1 MVKSYITHQ
10 KIELLAKK
18 IKQTKRQKKST
29 RKSLNLTHIRNLS
42 QAIKNIN
49 IQNKN
54 NKISKKINIKN
65 QQNNKTNILQKR
77 QSLSPKFYVFTTKS
91 ANFIV
96 KLLQTYCSSVIPNDE
111 NESGITII
119 NRARFIVFGVIC
131 VAGVLILRLLFLLSC
146 DIYKH
151 KTYNYKTTA
160 AFKRVAIVDR
170 NGELLTSSIPI
181 YDLYLQPAR
190 MSEYIFNIEKI
201 NKIVPNA
208 VKNSQ
213 LLIERLSQK
222 KNKNRIVFVKSGLS
236 SKQKQDLI
244 DAEIEGL
251 FFEKNEKRF
260 YTHNSANSITGYCPS
275 VDNCVS
281 GIEKGMNSYLRVKEN
296 EPLRLSIDITA
307 QEMLHNILEKKM
319 LETQSQGAVG
329 LIMKIKTGEV
339 ISAVSLPD
347 CDYNDYNSCTNDALF
362 NRYSYGVYELGS
374 VMKLISTALA
384 LQSGISPYKQY
395 VREAYKIDDRFTIHD
410 LDKKESKGGFINLI
424 EMLKISSNVGFAKLM
439 EDIKISDQIVF
450 LSNLGLLKRLDTELP
465 EMGTPMFPKKWTF
478 TNAVTISYG
487 HGIAITPLHF
497 VSAIASLLNNQPVRP
512 TFLQTDDKEIY
523 NYHYLSYDKHEM
535 FKDIMRDVIS
545 SGGGK
550 SAYIDKYDVGGKTG
564 TAVQYE
570 NGKYNKYSMVLAF
583 VTAVPMYNP
592 QYVFFLMLDRPK
604 TDASNNFYNR
614 ASTLLGKS
622 MNTTISSIGPLLNIP
637 LIND

>member
-1 MVKSYITHQ
+1 MVKSYIKNQQT
-10 KIELLAKK
+10 EFLAKK
-18 IKQTKRQKKST
+18 IKQIKKQKKSVKKT
-29 RKSLNLTHIRNLS
+29 LNVPHSENLS
-42 QAIKNIN
+42 RAIKNIN
-49 IQNKN
+49 TQKQGCQVNKN
-54 NKISKKINIKN
+54 TNSNDGCRFQKKQILY
-65 QQNNKTNILQKR
+65 QNGCG
-77 QSLSPKFYVFTTKS
+77 FTVKS
-91 ANFIV
+91 VNFII
-96 KLLQTYCSSVIPNDE
+96 KFLQTYCSAIIPNDE
-111 NESGITII
+111 HVSSAIII

-131 VAGVLILRLLFLLSC
+131 IVGVLILRLLFLLSC

-151 KTYNYKTTA
+151 KIYNYKKTT
-160 AFKRVAIVDR
+160 AFKRVPIVDR
-170 NGELLTSSIPI
+170 NGEILASSVPI
-181 YDLYLQPAR
+181 YDLYLQPSR
-190 MSEYIFNIEKI
+190 ISEYVSNLEKI

-208 VKNSQ
+208 VKDFRI
-213 LLIERLSQK
+213 LIERLSQK

-236 SKQKQDLI
+236 SRQKQDLI
-244 DAEIEGL
+244 DAEVEGL

-260 YTHNSANSITGYCPS
+260 YTHNSTNSITGYCPS

-296 EPLRLSIDITA
+296 EPLRLSIDIMV
-307 QEMLHNILEKKM
+307 QEILHNILEKKM

-329 LIMKIKTGEV
+329 LIMKIKTGEI
-339 ISAVSLPD
+339 ISAVSLPN
-347 CDYNDYNSCTNDALF
+347 CDYNDYNSCAANALF

-395 VREAYKIDDRFTIHD
+395 LREAYKIDDRFTIHD
-410 LDKKESKGGFINLI
+410 LDQKEAKGGFINLI

-439 EDIKISDQIVF
+439 EDIKISDQIAF

-465 EMGTPMFPKKWTF
+465 EAGMPIFPKKWTF
-478 TNAVTISYG
+478 TNAVTVSYG

-512 TFLQTDDKEIY
+512 TFLQTDDREIY
-523 NYHYLSYDKHEM
+523 NYHYLSYDKHEI

-550 SAYIDKYDVGGKTG
+550 SAYIDQYDVGGKTG
-564 TAVQYE
+564 TAIQYE
-570 NGKYNKYSMVLAF
+570 HGKYNKYSMVLAF

-604 TDASNNFYNR
+604 TNENNNVHNR
-614 ASTLLGKS
+614 ASTLLGKT
-622 MNTTISSIGPLLNIP
+622 MNTTISSIGPLLKIP
-637 LIND
+637 LIKD

>member
-1 MVKSYITHQ
+1 MVKNYITHQ
-10 KIELLAKK
+10 QIEFLAKK
-18 IKQTKRQKKST
+18 IKQTKRQKKSAKKT
-29 RKSLNLTHIRNLS
+29 LNAIRVRDLS
-42 QAIKNIN
+42 KAIKNLN
-49 IQNKN
+49 IQKT
-54 NKISKKINIKN
+54 NKIRIKINTN
-65 QQNNKTNILQKR
+65 SQQNNNTNII
-77 QSLSPKFYVFTTKS
+77 QSKQTLFQGCYVFTAKS
-91 ANFIV
+91 INCIIKF
-96 KLLQTYCSSVIPNDE
+96 LQTYCSLIIPNDE
-111 NESGITII
+111 HESGITII

-151 KTYNYKTTA
+151 KMYNYKKTSV
-160 AFKRVAIVDR
+160 FKRVFIVDR
-170 NGELLTSSIPI
+170 NGEILTSSIPV
-181 YDLYLQPAR
+181 YDLYLQPSR
-190 MSEYIFNIEKI
+190 MSDYVANIEKI
-201 NKIVPNA
+201 NKIIPNS
-208 VKNSQ
+208 VKNPQ
-213 LLIERLSQK
+213 LLIERMSQR

-236 SKQKQDLI
+236 SKQKQDLT

-260 YTHNSANSITGYCPS
+260 YTHNSANSVTGYCPS
-275 VDNCVS
+275 IDNCVS

-296 EPLRLSIDITA
+296 EPLKLSIDITV
-307 QEMLHNILEKKM
+307 QDILHNILEKKM

-329 LIMKIKTGEV
+329 LVMKIKTGEI

-384 LQSGISPYKQY
+384 LQSGVSPYKQY
-395 VREAYKIDDRFTIHD
+395 LREAYKIDDRFTIHD
-410 LDKKESKGGFINLI
+410 LDQKESKGGFINLI

-439 EDIKISDQIVF
+439 EDIKISDQIAF
-450 LSNLGLLKRLDTELP
+450 LSNLGFLKRLDIELP
-465 EMGTPMFPKKWTF
+465 ETGMPIFPKKWTF
-478 TNAVTISYG
+478 TNAVTVSYG
-487 HGIAITPLHF
+487 HGLAITPLHF

-512 TFLQTDDKEIY
+512 TFLQTDDKEMY
-523 NYHYLSYDKHEM
+523 NYHYLDYDKHET

-564 TAVQYE
+564 TAIQYE

-614 ASTLLGKS
+614 ASTLLGKT
-622 MNTTISSIGPLLNIP
+622 MNTAMSFVGPILKIP